1 MKHIIKN
8 PEIDYTFVCTH
19 SGLCNATPIYL
30 LIKQNCALTEAK
42 SIFFFI
48 HSTIGSAIRCYEC
61 NSYNDT
67 KCADDVPPTNLS
79 VECGDHQKGVKY
91 TFCRKIKQI
100 IEFSVNQ
107 CKSLGVYG
115 RTFTKFFFH
124 QIWFFAL
131 SICTVPA
138 DTRIIR
144 GCGWDDTSYKNKCYQ
159 RSGFGG
165 RQEVCACDQDNCN
178 GSTSLKSSLAA
189 LAMSVLMVIAMKN

>member
-1 MKHIIKN
+1 MAVMQSIVFASAVIL
-8 PEIDYTFVCTH
+8 V
-19 SGLCNATPIYL
+19 L
-30 LIKQNCALTEAK
+30 LVNE
-42 SIFFFI
+42 
-48 HSTIGSAIRCYEC
+48 GSAIRCYEC

-107 CKSLGVYG
+107 L
-115 RTFTKFFFH
+115 
-124 QIWFFAL
+124 
-131 SICTVPA
+131 PA

-178 GSTSLKSSLAA
+178 GSTSLKNSLAV
-189 LAMSVLMVIAMKN
+189 LAMSVLMVVAMKN